1 MTSLVVCIRRKPGMT
16 PEEYSNHWRDIHAPL
31 ISNCPNFTR
40 HLMSY
45 TQYHMADAGSAVAQ
59 LFGISTDFDGVAVLT
74 FNRADDLTQAFAEP
88 QYTEQIRPDEF
99 NFVDLDNS
107 VSFITDAH
115 QVV

>member
-16 PEEYSNHWRDIHAPL
+16 REEYSDHWRDIHAPL
-31 ISNCPNFTR
+31 IRNCPDFTR
-40 HLMSY
+40 HLVRY
-45 TQYHMADAGSAVAQ
+45 TQYHMADAESAVARM
-59 LFGISTDFDGVAVLT
+59 FGVSADFDGVAVLT
-74 FNRADDLTQAFAEP
+74 FHSTDGLARAFAEP
-88 QYTEQIRPDEF
+88 QYIAQIRPDEF